1 MFAILGFYKFKKIIN
16 LNTKK
21 KLLEKLFKIEKIRG
35 SIILSKEGVNSTISF
50 NNNQYDLINNH
61 LKKILNIKNFDN
73 ENLSFCNY
81 QAFHKGKI
89 KIKKELVPIGIKLN
103 KRISNNQIE
112 PKKWNEFIK
121 KKNTVLI
128 DTRKGFQYIV
138 GTFKGSINPKIK
150 NFRDFPKFFK
160 TLKKDNNIAMFCTGG
175 IRCEKAS
182 AYLKHYGFEDVGQL
196 HGGIIDYARQLEE
209 NRDLENKFKGKNFV
223 FDERRGERVSS
234 DIISNCHQCGNPCDT
249 HVNCKNENCNLLFIQ
264 CSACQEIHENCCSVK
279 CIEVSKLSDEERLKL
294 RKGVENKKIFHSH
307 KKVNLTMKQT
317 E

>member
-73 ENLSFCNY
+73 ENLSFCKY

-89 KIKKELVPIGIKLN
+89 KIKKELVPIGIKIN
-103 KRISNNQIE
+103 KRILNNQIE
-112 PKKWNEFIK
+112 PEKWNEFIK
-121 KKNTVLI
+121 KKNTILI
-128 DTRKGFQYIV
+128 DTRKSFEYRI
-138 GTFKGSINPKIK
+138 GTFKGSLNPKIK

-160 TLKKDNNIAMFCTGG
+160 TLKKNNNIAMFCTGG

-182 AYLKHYGFEDVGQL
+182 FYLRKRGFKNVYQL
-196 HGGIIDYARQLEE
+196 NGGIINYLNFID
-209 NRDLENKFKGKNFV
+209 KKKSMWKGDCFV
-223 FDERRGERVSS
+223 FDDRVTVNRKLQKGKYFQCYGCRGAITKKE
-234 DIISNCHQCGNPCDT
+234 T
-249 HVNCKNENCNLLFIQ
+249 E
-264 CSACQEIHENCCSVK
+264 
-279 CIEVSKLSDEERLKL
+279 SK
-294 RKGVENKKIFHSH
+294 
-307 KKVNLTMKQT
+307 
-317 E
+317 